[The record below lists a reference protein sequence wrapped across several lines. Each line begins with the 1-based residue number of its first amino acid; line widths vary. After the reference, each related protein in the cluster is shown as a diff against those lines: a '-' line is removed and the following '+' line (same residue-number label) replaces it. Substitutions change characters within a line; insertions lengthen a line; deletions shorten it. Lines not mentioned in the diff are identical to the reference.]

1 MFFNSKV
8 IIKIYI
14 HEGMGGGWDGDE
26 MGGVGF

>member
-1 MFFNSKV
+1 MLFNSKV
-8 IIKIYI
+8 IIKIYS